1 MSKQTKKKIKRLIF
15 IVIGAFIMAI
25 GSYFFLFAAN
35 IASGGVGGLALII
48 HNVFPNLPIGAV
60 TTIFNIALFVLGL
73 IFLGKEFG
81 VFTLVG
87 TLSYSGFLLLGDLFF
102 MDRKLIVED
111 PLVNMIV
118 GSAFL
123 AIGLAVVFNQ
133 NASTGGTDILAK
145 IITKY
150 TSIGLGTSVMLA
162 DVIVIILAIFTLGI
176 EKAIYGVLSLVFS
189 SMVIDKVLMGFN
201 SLIKMTIIS
210 SEIDK
215 INEYVIKELNRGTT
229 IYVARGGYT
238 HREKDILV
246 TIVGRRQYVKI
257 KNYIN
262 SIDDN
267 AFVFINNTSEVI
279 GEGFTRET
287 VDEED

>member
-60 TTIFNIALFVLGL
+60 TTIFNIVLFVLGL